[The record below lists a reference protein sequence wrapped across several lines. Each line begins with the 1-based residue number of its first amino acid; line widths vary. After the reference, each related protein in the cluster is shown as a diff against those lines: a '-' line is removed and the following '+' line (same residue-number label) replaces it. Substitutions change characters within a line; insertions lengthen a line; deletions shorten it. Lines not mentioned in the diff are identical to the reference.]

1 MTSHRKIIL
10 LIETSTSYGR
20 GLIRGI
26 MRYSR
31 LVGPWIF
38 YNEPRQFC
46 ENSPSLRDWGAN
58 GIVMR
63 DSSGNLEFLKLGIPT
78 IVSIRHKEYLE
89 DHPNIVGDSKSM
101 GKVAADH
108 FLDRGFKNFA
118 YCGFNEMPWSKERFV
133 SFEKHVLKAGYSVH
147 DYKGS
152 LLQEKNTYQKQQ
164 DNLIDWLGSSPKP
177 IGLMACNDNRGRHI
191 LEACKAAGVRVPDE
205 AAVLGVN
212 NDDMVCELS
221 NPPLSSIS
229 VNLEKA
235 GYEAAKLLDEMISG
249 HKVKAE
255 KILVE
260 VSGVAIRQST
270 DILAIDD
277 YEIAEAIRFIRKNR
291 KKMIQVDEVADA
303 VSVNRRKLERSFKKI
318 LGRSVHEEI
327 KRCRIELISKFLV
340 ESDLPI
346 SRIATMMDFLV
357 EHHIS
362 RYFQQETGMSPFE
375 YRKKFSRL
383 ID

>member
-1 MTSHRKIIL
+1 M
-10 LIETSTSYGR
+10 
-20 GLIRGI
+20 
-26 MRYSR
+26 
-31 LVGPWIF
+31 GPWIF
-38 YNEPRQFC
+38 YNEPRQFG
-46 ENSPSLRDWGAN
+46 ENSPNLRDWGAN

-63 DSSGNLEFLKLGIPT
+63 DSSENLELLKLGIPT
-78 IVSIRHKEYLE
+78 IISIRHKEYLE

-101 GKVAADH
+101 GKV
-108 FLDRGFKNFA
+108 
-118 YCGFNEMPWSKERFV
+118 
-133 SFEKHVLKAGYSVH
+133 
-147 DYKGS
+147 
-152 LLQEKNTYQKQQ
+152 
-164 DNLIDWLGSSPKP
+164 
-177 IGLMACNDNRGRHI
+177 
-191 LEACKAAGVRVPDE
+191 
-205 AAVLGVN
+205 
-212 NDDMVCELS
+212 
-221 NPPLSSIS
+221 
-229 VNLEKA
+229 
-235 GYEAAKLLDEMISG
+235 
-249 HKVKAE
+249 KAE

-260 VSGVAIRQST
+260 VSGVVTRQST

-346 SRIATMMDFLV
+346 SRIATMMDFSV